1 MASPHVKLPASRF
14 LSITPGAMNEIR
26 QEADADSDLGLSA
39 SLRFAVGVASA
50 EPVERQAARRSAG
63 HGRLRSFGMSQRS
76 DCASARCSM
85 PRFRARS
92 MLKEAFGWRYCF
104 ATGNEV

>member
-50 EPVERQAARRSAG
+50 EPVERQAAPTLSRPWSA
-63 HGRLRSFGMSQRS
+63 
-76 DCASARCSM
+76 AV
-85 PRFRARS
+85 FRHES
-92 MLKEAFGWRYCF
+92 K
-104 ATGNEV
+104 V